1 MDIVKQDIYDLTP
14 KIHGRIFNHG
24 IPAIN
29 IEVTLEISA
38 LNDTK
43 ELKTHTNQN
52 GEFFFESVSIST
64 IKKPSMFD
72 QKMVSTSLTIKNGV
86 EYSYLWRSY
95 LPGYNVLTFMSENL
109 SNLICDINSKEKY
122 FIFDAMKKNHD
133 GYEIHTICDLHGAL
147 ESGYIED

>member
-1 MDIVKQDIYDLTP
+1 MDIVKKNIYNLTP
-14 KIHGRIFNHG
+14 VVKGIIFHHG

-52 GEFFFESVSIST
+52 GEFIFESVSIST
-64 IKKPSMFD
+64 IKTSSMFD
-72 QKMVSTSLTIKNGV
+72 QKMVSTSLTIKRGH
-86 EYSYLWRSY
+86 EYTYLWRSY
-95 LPGYNVLTFMSENL
+95 LPGYNILTFMSENL

-122 FIFDAMKKNHD
+122 FIFDGMKKIMTD
-133 GYEIHTICDLHGAL
+133 MKSILSATFMGL
-147 ESGYIED
+147 